1 MFECVKAVA
10 QGFSHKAQ
18 GKPCHDFAGIVR
30 KKGFAILSVADGHG
44 GERYFRSEVGSRIA
58 VEVAEGEFE
67 KLLNDI
73 SKRQWL
79 DEKINWEQTIK
90 AFESNIVKE
99 WQNKVEADF
108 AYRPLSEEERVLAE
122 KLGIEFDALQEGNS
136 EREKI
141 CGVRFWNSEILKSY
155 GSTLLSVLYILALG
169 FSLSKKSF
177 WIAIQIGDGLTFALD
192 ENGEEFLPIPEDKN
206 LGFGLTTSLCSSDAA
221 EHFCHS
227 FGFSKL
233 KAIVVCS
240 DGVADS
246 FAKEKFGSFV
256 KDVLN
261 NVNEQDGEKMQEELQ
276 EYFPKLSEKGS
287 GNDLSLFGIFEINK
301 KI

>member
-1 MFECVKAVA
+1 MFECVNAVA

-18 GKPCHDFAGIVR
+18 GKPCQDFSGIVR
-30 KKGFAILSVADGHG
+30 KKNFAIISIADGHG

-58 VEVAEGEFE
+58 VEVAEVEFQ
-67 KLLNDI
+67 KLLIDI
-73 SKRQWL
+73 SKRHWL
-79 DEKINWEQTIK
+79 DGKINWEQTIK
-90 AFESNIVKE
+90 ALESNIVKE

-108 AYRPLSEEERVLAE
+108 AQRPLSEKEKILAE
-122 KLGIEFDALQEGNS
+122 KLGIDFDALQGGNS

-141 CGVRFWNSEILKSY
+141 CGVRLRNPEILKCY
-155 GSTLLSVLYILALG
+155 GSTLLSALYIPALG
-169 FSLSKKSF
+169 FPLSKKSF
-177 WIAIQIGDGLTFALD
+177 WIAIQIGDGLTFALE

-206 LGFGLTTSLCSSDAA
+206 LGFGFTTSLCSSNAA
-221 EHFCHS
+221 EHFRHS

-246 FAKEKFGSFV
+246 FAKEKFGDFV
-256 KDVLN
+256 KDILN
-261 NVNEQDGEKMQEELQ
+261 NINEQGGKKVQEELQ
-276 EYFPKLSEKGS
+276 EYFPKLSEQGS
-287 GNDLSLFGIFEINK
+287 GDDLSLSGIFEINK

>member
-1 MFECVKAVA
+1 MIECIKAVA

-18 GKPCHDFAGIVR
+18 GKPCQDFAGIVR

-44 GERYFRSEVGSRIA
+44 GERYFRSEAGSRLA
-58 VEVAEGEFE
+58 VEVAEAEFQ
-67 KLLNDI
+67 KLLVDI

-79 DEKINWEQTIK
+79 EEKINWEQTIK
-90 AFESNIVKE
+90 ALESNIVKE
-99 WQNKVEADF
+99 WQSKVEADF
-108 AYRPLSEEERVLAE
+108 ANRPLSEEERNLAE
-122 KLGIEFDALQEGNS
+122 KLGIDFAALQGENS

-141 CGVRFWNSEILKSY
+141 CGVRFRNSEILRCY
-155 GSTLLSVLYILALG
+155 GSTLLSALYIPAWG
-169 FSLSKKSF
+169 FPLSKKSL
-177 WIAIQIGDGLTFALD
+177 WIAVQIGDGLTFALD
-192 ENGEEFLPIPEDKN
+192 ESGGEFLPIPEDKD

-221 EHFCHS
+221 EHFRHS

-246 FAKEKFGSFV
+246 FAKEKFGGFV
-256 KDVLN
+256 RDILN
-261 NVNEQDGEKMQEELQ
+261 NVNEQGGETVQKELQ
-276 EYFPKLSEKGS
+276 AYFPKLSEQGS
-287 GNDLSLFGIFEINK
+287 DDDLSLAGIFEVNK